1 METSLKLIL
10 VLRTRRAPTVRS
22 QVCGGSLFGA
32 SCVVGF
38 SLRNFI
44 VAREIEWVKAS
55 VLMMGHGVRAHVSR
69 AASPEFPVFHSC
81 FEG

>member
-1 METSLKLIL
+1 M
-10 VLRTRRAPTVRS
+10 RAASPPRQIERENEMIVISHR
-22 QVCGGSLFGA
+22 LFA
-32 SCVVGF
+32 CYELLD
-38 SLRNFI
+38 SLRKFI

>member
-1 METSLKLIL
+1 MISLKMIL
-10 VLRTRRAPTVRS
+10 VLRTRKAPVRP
-22 QVCGGSLFGA
+22 QPLTEVLLVACYELLLD
-32 SCVVGF
+32 

-44 VAREIEWVKAS
+44 VAREMERVKAS
-55 VLMMGHGVRAHVSR
+55 VLMMGHGVRAYVSR